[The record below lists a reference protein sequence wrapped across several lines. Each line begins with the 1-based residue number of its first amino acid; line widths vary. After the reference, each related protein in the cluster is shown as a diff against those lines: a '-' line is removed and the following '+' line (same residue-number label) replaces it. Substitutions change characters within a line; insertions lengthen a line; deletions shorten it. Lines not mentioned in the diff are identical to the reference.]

1 MNLNSRTV
9 LIIDDSPED
18 CELYRRYLSHDRN
31 YTYTILE
38 AELGRQGLDLWRQ
51 YRPDAILLDY
61 HLPDLDGLEVLKQLQ
76 QSSQQI
82 CLPVIVVTGQGNEA
96 IAVETMKAGSQDYLV
111 KGTITPE
118 VLQVAVNSA
127 IETTQLRNQ
136 LQQCMERERLV
147 AQLTRKIHQ
156 SLELEEIL
164 RTTVDEVRQ
173 FLRTDRVLIFQLQSD
188 GCGTIIT
195 ESVGA
200 EWTAFLSTSYC
211 DPCFHEQYTEPFRQG
226 LVTVKPD
233 IYDGSINP
241 CHVELLAKLQV
252 RANLVVPI
260 LQDQHLWG
268 MLIAHHC
275 ASPRQWQAFEV
286 DLLKEVAAQV
296 GIALK
301 QAGLHQQL
309 KTELEERK
317 KMEERLQRK
326 AQILNQIHDAV
337 ISTDLNGQIT
347 SWNQG
352 AVRLLGYSAAEAIG
366 QHISLLYPTPE
377 MRDFLQHH
385 IVTPLL
391 AKGDHEVEVKMQRK
405 SGERMDA
412 LLSLSLLRDVQHQPI
427 GMIGYAMD
435 ITERRQAQAV
445 LADNEARLRGF
456 VDANVVGMLYGDIYG
471 NILEA
476 NDALLEMIG
485 YSREELHSGKI
496 RWLDITPPEFLPL
509 DEQAIAQAQA
519 TGACTPY
526 EKEYIHKDGHRV
538 PVLLGYS
545 LVGEDREESVAF
557 ILDLTDR
564 KRTEE
569 ALQQSEAFKDRMLAS
584 SPDCIK
590 VLDLEGRLLYM
601 NAGGLCVME
610 IDDFTPYCNAEWIG
624 FWEGNEQ
631 QQAQQALATAKAGGT
646 STFQGYCPTAKGTPK
661 WWEVIVSP
669 ILDGAGQVER
679 VLSIS
684 RDITERKQAEQERE
698 HLLAQEKAAREEAE
712 RANRVKDEFLAIL
725 SHELRSPL
733 NPILGWT
740 KLMQSRAFEPE
751 ETAAALATIERS
763 VKVQI
768 QLIDDLLDIAKILR
782 GKLTMKTEPVNLVI
796 AVESAIETVQ
806 SAAQAKSIQLHA
818 VLPQLG
824 LVIGDTTRLQQIV
837 WNLLSNAIKFTPDQ
851 GRVEIHL
858 GQVGNWAQIIVS
870 DTGKGI
876 KPDFLPHLFESFCQE
891 DASTT
896 RRFGGLGLGLAI
908 VRSLVEAHGGT
919 VWAESLGEG
928 QGSTFT
934 VQLPLLTTELESIP
948 PDQSS
953 LLNLNLTGMRVL
965 TVDDDPDVR
974 EIITAILTQAGVE
987 VLTVASAAEVL
998 TALDSFQPDVLVSD
1012 IGMPELDGY
1021 TLIRHIQA
1029 LFARRGKYLPAIA
1042 LTAYARQEDVQRA
1055 LREGFQQHLSKPI
1068 EPAQLIQAIARCIK
1082 Q

>member
-1 MNLNSRTV
+1 MNLTSRTV

-18 CELYRRYLSHDRN
+18 CELYRRYLHHDRN
-31 YTYTILE
+31 HTYTVLE
-38 AELGRQGLDLWRQ
+38 AELGRQGLDLWRR
-51 YRPDAILLDY
+51 YHPDVVLLDY
-61 HLPDLDGLEVLKQLQ
+61 QLPDVNGLEVLKQLQ
-76 QSSQQI
+76 QSSQQLS
-82 CLPVIVVTGQGNEA
+82 LPVVVVTGQGDETL
-96 IAVETMKAGSQDYLV
+96 AVEMMKAGAQDYLV
-111 KGTITPE
+111 KGKITPE
-118 VLQVAVNSA
+118 RLQLSMNSA
-127 IETTQLRNQ
+127 IETAQLRNQ
-136 LQQCMERERLV
+136 LQQCMERERLIAEV
-147 AQLTRKIHQ
+147 TQKIHQ
-156 SLELEEIL
+156 SLELEKIL
-164 RTTVDEVRQ
+164 QTTVDGVRQ
-173 FLRTDRVLIFQLQSD
+173 LLQTDRVLIFQLQQN
-188 GCGTIIT
+188 GCGTILT
-195 ESVGA
+195 ESVGT
-200 EWTAFLSTSYC
+200 EWISFLSTSYC
-211 DPCFHEQYTEPFRQG
+211 DPCFNEKYIEPFSRG
-226 LVTVKPD
+226 LTTVKPD

-241 CHVELLAKLQV
+241 CHVKLLEKLQV

-260 LQDQHLWG
+260 LQDHYLWG

-275 ASPRQWQAFEV
+275 AVPRQWQTVEV
-286 DLLKEVAAQV
+286 DLLKEVATQV
-296 GIALK
+296 GIALR
-301 QAGLHQQL
+301 QTELHQQL

-317 KMEERLQRK
+317 QMEERLQRK

-337 ISTDLNGQIT
+337 ISTDLNGHIT

-352 AVRLLGYSAAEAIG
+352 AVRLFGYSAEEAIG

-377 MRDFLQHH
+377 MQDALQHQ
-385 IVTPLL
+385 IITPLL
-391 AKGDHEVEVKMQRK
+391 EKGDHEVEVGMQRK

-412 LLSLSLLRDVQHQPI
+412 LLSLSLLRDAQHQPI
-427 GMIGYAMD
+427 GIIGYAMD
-435 ITERRQAQAV
+435 ITERKQAQAA
-445 LADNEARLRGF
+445 LAANEARLRGF

-471 NILEA
+471 NILES

-646 STFQGYCPTAKGTPK
+646 STFHGYCPTAKGTPK

-751 ETAAALATIERS
+751 ETTAALATIERS

-796 AVESAIETVQ
+796 AIESAIETVQ
-806 SAAQAKSIQLHA
+806 SAAQAKSIRLHT
-818 VLPQLG
+818 VLSPVG
-824 LVIGDTTRLQQIV
+824 LVIGDLTRLQQIV

-851 GRVEIHL
+851 GRVEIRL
-858 GQVGNWAQIIVS
+858 EPIDNWAQITVS

-876 KPDFLPHLFESFCQE
+876 KSDFLPHLFESFCQE

-896 RRFGGLGLGLAI
+896 RKFGGLGLGLAI
-908 VRSLVEAHGGT
+908 VRSLVETHGGT
-919 VWAESLGEG
+919 IWAESPGEG
-928 QGSTFT
+928 QGATFT
-934 VQLPLLTTELESIP
+934 VRLPLLITALEVVETEELSAL
-948 PDQSS
+948 DM
-953 LLNLNLTGMRVL
+953 NLTGIRVL

-974 EIITAILTQAGVE
+974 EILTAILTQSGAE

-998 TALDSFQPDVLVSD
+998 TALGTFQPDVLVSD

-1021 TLIRHIQA
+1021 ALIRHIQA
-1029 LFARRGKYLPAIA
+1029 LAARRGKHLPAIA
-1042 LTAYARQEDVQRA
+1042 LTAYARQEDAQRA

-1068 EPAQLIQAIARCIK
+1068 EPAQLIQAIARCVTR
-1082 Q
+1082 